1 MMRAKALLAP
11 ALAVLLIAGC
21 KSADE
26 ETVWGVY
33 QEPVKPGKLPRAA
46 GAAELIVLWKKNLGR
61 GAENGYAILQPAYDA
76 GGVYAASRRG
86 VYKLNPAN
94 GDTIWRRDFATDIFS
109 GVGIGESIA
118 AVAFDNGVVVALDAA
133 SGKLLWESPLGR
145 QFSAVPVV
153 GKGRVIAR
161 TASGMVIGLSS
172 GAGEVVWSLERSVPG
187 LSVHGDSPPVIDGD
201 AVFVGLANG
210 KLIANNVV
218 TGREY
223 WETEVSFAKGRN
235 ELERLTDS
243 DTAPLVVATTVYTA
257 TYQGNVAALQ
267 LRNASVKWKTKIS
280 SRLPMSLG
288 GGRLL
293 VTSELGEVIA
303 LDADSGEVLWAQESF
318 RGRGMSRPL
327 VVAERVVVGDSDGN
341 IYSLDLRDGTLL
353 ERRRAVSGAVVA
365 LIPGDGQFAVFSSQG
380 QLSALR
386 LKTAAPESARRDSG
400 VSAN

>member
-1 MMRAKALLAP
+1 VALVALLLTA
-11 ALAVLLIAGC
+11 C
-21 KSADE
+21 KSGDN

-33 QEPVKPGKLPRAA
+33 QEPVKPRQLPRAA
-46 GAAELIVLWKKNLGR
+46 GAAELTILWKKNLGR
-61 GAENGYAILQPAYDA
+61 GAENGYAILQPAYGAD
-76 GGVYAASRRG
+76 GLYAASRRG
-86 VYKLNPAN
+86 IYKLNPAN
-94 GDTIWRRDFATDIFS
+94 GATIWRRDIASDIFS

-118 AVAFDNGVVVALDAA
+118 AVALDNGVVIALDAA
-133 SGKLLWESPLGR
+133 SGELLWEAPLGR

-153 GKGRVIAR
+153 GKGRVVAR
-161 TASGMVIGLSS
+161 TANGMVIGLSS
-172 GAGEVVWSLERSVPG
+172 GGGKVVWSLERAVPG

-243 DTAPLVVATTVYTA
+243 DTAPLIAATTVYTA

-267 LRNASVKWKTKIS
+267 LRNASVQWKTKIS

-293 VTSELGEVIA
+293 VTSELGEVVA
-303 LDADSGEVLWAQESF
+303 LDAASGEIMWTQEGF

-327 VVAERVVVGDSDGN
+327 VVAGRVLVGDSDGN
-341 IYSLDLRDGTLL
+341 IYSLDLQDGTLL
-353 ERRRAVSGAVVA
+353 ERRRAVNGAVVA
-365 LIPGDGQFAVFSSQG
+365 LIPGDGQFAVFSAQG

-386 LKTAAPESARRDSG
+386 LQVGAPENAQRGRG